1 MMFIHLCEMSI
12 SLFSKTYFKAHF
24 FDSFL
29 ALTGDKVA
37 NVRLKLCEMLP
48 KLKSLL
54 VLPSDKA
61 HLLKL
66 DGTVK
71 AMLESEVD
79 KDVQH
84 VLHKVK
90 QRPGIF
96 VPNVCA
102 YHEIFLFSRQS
113 KTWTRL
119 RPAWTACPASIWR
132 TTETTSASC
141 VRSS

>member
-1 MMFIHLCEMSI
+1 MKSGDRSRILARIQSEMASAKSCRTRMMFIHLCEMSI

-29 ALTGDKVA
+29 ALAGDKVA

-71 AMLESEVD
+71 AMLESEAD

-90 QRPGIF
+90 QRPCF
-96 VPNVCA
+96 
-102 YHEIFLFSRQS
+102 FLYQMSVLTVRCSYFPGNP
-113 KTWTRL
+113 RL
-119 RPAWTACPASIWR
+119 GQD
-132 TTETTSASC
+132 
-141 VRSS
+141 